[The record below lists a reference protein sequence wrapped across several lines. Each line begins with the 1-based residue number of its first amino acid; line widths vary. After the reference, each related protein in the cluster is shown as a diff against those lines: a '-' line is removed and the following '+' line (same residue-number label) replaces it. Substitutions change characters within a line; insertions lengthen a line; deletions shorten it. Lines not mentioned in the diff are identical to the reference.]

1 MEQTQN
7 TSAGKGMGVAGFVI
21 SLVAVALWIIIAG
34 IAYVSA
40 AVGGGMGLAIFWTVV
55 SILGFALSFMGFKAA
70 SAGGGKKGLPMAGVV
85 LGLVAVLLCGWM
97 IYNVHFIQSTM
108 GDLTKGFEEGFDKL
122 KEGMQGALDTLKNI
136 LDTAKH

>member
-34 IAYVSA
+34 MAYIAA
-40 AVGGGMGLAIFWTVV
+40 AVGGGMGLAIFWTVL

-70 SAGGGKKGLPMAGVV
+70 KAGGGKTGLAMTGVV
-85 LGLVAVLLCGWM
+85 LGLVAVLLSGWM
-97 IYNVHFIQSTM
+97 IYNVHFIQTSM

-122 KEGMQGALDTLKNI
+122 KEGMNQAFDSLKTLTDSI
-136 LDTAKH
+136 KH